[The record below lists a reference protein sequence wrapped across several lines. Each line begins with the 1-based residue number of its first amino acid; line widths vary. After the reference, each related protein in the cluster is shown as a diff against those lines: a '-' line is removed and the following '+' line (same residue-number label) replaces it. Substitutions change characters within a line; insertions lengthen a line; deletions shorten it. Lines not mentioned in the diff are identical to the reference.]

1 MNYKVEKTEHYAL
14 IQLNEEIIDQNI
26 TPQLEKIIVGL
37 YNEKLI
43 NMIVDFS
50 KVIEIEQ
57 SGLTLL
63 EKATRV
69 CRKEQGLFVVCTKN
83 DDILDQIDEKKI
95 PEIIL
100 LPTVDEGIDAVF
112 MNDLENEFSE
122 GAASDDEDF
131 DLGEENGFTEGH
143 F

>member
-1 MNYKVEKTEHYAL
+1 M
-14 IQLNEEIIDQNI
+14 II
-26 TPQLEKIIVGL
+26 
-37 YNEKLI
+37 
-43 NMIVDFS
+43 DFS
-50 KVIEIEQ
+50 KVQEIEN

-69 CRKEQGLFVVCTKN
+69 CRKEQGLLVICTKN
-83 DDILDQIDEKKI
+83 DDILDQIDERKI

-112 MNDLENEFSE
+112 MNDLENEFNE
-122 GAASDDEDF
+122 GQASDDEDF

>member
-26 TPQLEKIIVGL
+26 APQLEKIIVGL